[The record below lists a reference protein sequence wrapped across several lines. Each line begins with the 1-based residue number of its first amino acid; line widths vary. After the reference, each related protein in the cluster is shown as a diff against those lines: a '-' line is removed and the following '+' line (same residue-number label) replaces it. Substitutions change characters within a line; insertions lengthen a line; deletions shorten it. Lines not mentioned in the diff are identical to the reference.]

1 MPNTREKLI
10 EYYVVRDKNTG
21 LYFRG
26 KGVNRWGKYYNQAT
40 IYRVKGTAEHTI
52 KEIAWRGE
60 QAEVVPIQIV
70 ESQDANGVTVQE
82 WIPVTERLP
91 AYGEIVLAFGKRHA
105 TSGMFRGTTSKPNWW
120 HWKGNMYKEVS
131 HWMPLPE
138 PPKGE

>member
-1 MPNTREKLI
+1 MADTREKLVQLLNKANSACVGMDCY
-10 EYYVVRDKNTG
+10 EGCKFSHESDC
-21 LYFRG
+21 LY
-26 KGVNRWGKYYNQAT
+26 KLMADVM
-40 IYRVKGTAEHTI
+40 
-52 KEIAWRGE
+52 IA
-60 QAEVVPIQIV
+60 
-70 ESQDANGVTVQE
+70 NNVTVQE

-91 AYGEIVLAFGKRHA
+91 EYGQIVLAFGKRHA